1 MSTTPEAPTPK
12 LYEALHA
19 DPAVAQ
25 CSVLSSKLYARFTD
39 ILQSDGQPSKDSL
52 VIAETDG
59 WTEYEPEAIVYL
71 GQVAQTDLVVATD
84 RNGGAESRSNLFS
97 MHRGNILIN
106 LASFAV
112 LERGPCHYVQ
122 LPGEITTIDDDL
134 VITPI
139 DERRKRPILKSMYH
153 AALNYEARKEASF
166 PHEQSL
172 DSAVKRYILG
182 SPEDDEELEKELAL
196 NVGRDSLI
204 IMDNV
209 FVNIALSQLLGR
221 YSEHFQTIVDTVMP
235 VTRAKYEKARELLE
249 ADPHADL
256 SGVGLSYDEKFVS
269 VVLELMQDDANEQDL
284 AAHIARRFK
293 KVIKMDLVPFQEEL
307 LSSIF
312 RYEDALYTRI
322 IKNGYKTEVVTADV
336 EYVLSIETREIDE
349 GARYLQ
355 LGARIA
361 TMEGAD
367 LTHCASYVVEKN
379 GNLKA
384 INSYGDRVDPD
395 PAHLQELLDIL
406 KNGTH
411 HGFDPDKQDD
421 VYGVRTTQPIKRR
434 FWEL

>member
-1 MSTTPEAPTPK
+1 
-12 LYEALHA
+12 
-19 DPAVAQ
+19 
-25 CSVLSSKLYARFTD
+25 
-39 ILQSDGQPSKDSL
+39 
-52 VIAETDG
+52 
-59 WTEYEPEAIVYL
+59 
-71 GQVAQTDLVVATD
+71 
-84 RNGGAESRSNLFS
+84 
-97 MHRGNILIN
+97 
-106 LASFAV
+106 
-112 LERGPCHYVQ
+112 
-122 LPGEITTIDDDL
+122 
-134 VITPI
+134 
-139 DERRKRPILKSMYH
+139 
-153 AALNYEARKEASF
+153 
-166 PHEQSL
+166 
-172 DSAVKRYILG
+172 
-182 SPEDDEELEKELAL
+182 
-196 NVGRDSLI
+196 
-204 IMDNV
+204 
-209 FVNIALSQLLGR
+209 
-221 YSEHFQTIVDTVMP
+221 MP